1 MLKKIKTVLFQ
12 PVFKRNNKIELV
24 SLILLIGFVAA
35 VFFHYILG
43 AYFNLGH
50 PYNSFLFTP
59 ADKFNDFF
67 NSIRMWYQYLVL
79 EPNPYTCYF
88 PLTYGFINIFR
99 FIKPDILSLSIFLS
113 LFVLFFVWYAWQ
125 NLKLENK
132 IAKIKNVFIYSF
144 LSFPVLFAIDRA
156 NFENFVFI
164 FMALFIFFYVKK
176 NYFISTIFLALAIAM
191 KLFPA
196 VFLILFFTDKKYK
209 EIIYTLII
217 TILSTVVTLIFFQG
231 SIMENILRMI
241 QNQGLNAQMYAI
253 GHAGLNYGHSL
264 FGFFKVLIAFFIKKA
279 DFVYYLQLYVP
290 FILILFTCLILYI
303 IFVEKQFWKKVA
315 ILVFAMCFFTPYAGD
330 YKLMHL
336 FIPLYLFINDDS
348 PDKYN
353 VIYTILFALLLIPKN
368 YLSLVGIDYIYGGVL
383 LDPLLML
390 IFLALILYNGFKQQ
404 TLKVLLANSKIIF
417 FDQVQALKTMFKLRK
432 L

>member
-1 MLKKIKTVLFQ
+1 
-12 PVFKRNNKIELV
+12 
-24 SLILLIGFVAA
+24 
-35 VFFHYILG
+35 
-43 AYFNLGH
+43 
-50 PYNSFLFTP
+50 
-59 ADKFNDFF
+59 
-67 NSIRMWYQYLVL
+67 
-79 EPNPYTCYF
+79 
-88 PLTYGFINIFR
+88 
-99 FIKPDILSLSIFLS
+99 
-113 LFVLFFVWYAWQ
+113 
-125 NLKLENK
+125 
-132 IAKIKNVFIYSF
+132 
-144 LSFPVLFAIDRA
+144 
-156 NFENFVFI
+156 